1 MYTIKLYDGT
11 ILTNLILNGNNFI
24 SDKIIP
30 DDIFT
35 DNLNEVEISDGENT
49 QIYND
54 MVLVANRVI
63 DGKSW
68 FILAEKTP
76 EQKEKEEFEN
86 NIADIYATLISKGLK
101 QTKDLPDKLQSKV
114 SKIID
119 KKNKVENK
127 Q

>member
-11 ILTNLILNGNNFI
+11 VLENLELNGNNFI

-49 QIYND
+49 QIYQD
-54 MVLVANRVI
+54 MALVANRVI

>member
-1 MYTIKLYDGT
+1 MYKITLADG
-11 ILTNLILNGNNFI
+11 IELKDLELNGNNFI
-24 SDKIIP
+24 SNTIISDSIFENNLKI
-30 DDIFT
+30 
-35 DNLNEVEISDGENT
+35 VEISDGENT

>member
-49 QIYND
+49 QIYQD
-54 MVLVANRVI
+54 MALVANRVI

-76 EQKEKEEFEN
+76 EQKEKEALEAMITDLQLAFV
-86 NIADIYATLISKGLK
+86 GLYES
-101 QTKDLPDKLQSKV
+101 LLGG
-114 SKIID
+114 
-119 KKNKVENK
+119 
-127 Q
+127 

>member
-11 ILTNLILNGNNFI
+11 VLENLTLNGNNFI
-24 SDKIIP
+24 SDEIIS
-30 DDIFT
+30 DDVFS
-35 DNLNEVEISDGENT
+35 DNLGLVEISDGENT

-114 SKIID
+114 SKVID
-119 KKNKVENK
+119 MQNKVENK
-127 Q
+127 

>member
-11 ILTNLILNGNNFI
+11 VLDNLILNGNNFI

-49 QIYND
+49 QIYQD
-54 MVLVANRVI
+54 MALVANRVI

-101 QTKDLPDKLQSKV
+101 QTKDLPDKLQLKV

>member
-1 MYTIKLYDGT
+1 MYTIKLNNGT
-11 ILTNLILNGNNFI
+11 VLTNLTLNGNNFI

-76 EQKEKEEFEN
+76 EMKREEEM
-86 NIADIYATLISKGLK
+86 S
-101 QTKDLPDKLQSKV
+101 DLQLAL
-114 SKIID
+114 
-119 KKNKVENK
+119 VELYESLLGGA
-127 Q
+127 

>member
-49 QIYND
+49 HIYND
-54 MVLVANRVI
+54 MMLAANRVI

-76 EQKEKEEFEN
+76 EQKEKEALEA
-86 NIADIYATLISKGLK
+86 IITDIYKTLVSKDLK
-101 QTKDLPDKLQSKV
+101 SIDELPDKFQNKV
-114 SKIID
+114 SLLI
-119 KKNKVENK
+119 K
-127 Q
+127 QQDIVQKR

>member
-1 MYTIKLYDGT
+1 MYSIKLNNGT

-49 QIYND
+49 HIYND
-54 MVLVANRVI
+54 MMLAANRVI

-68 FILAEKTP
+68 FILMEKTP
-76 EQKEKEEFEN
+76 EQKEKEALEA
-86 NIADIYATLISKGLK
+86 IITDIYKTLVSKDLK
-101 QTKDLPDKLQSKV
+101 SIDELPDKFQNKV
-114 SKIID
+114 SLLI
-119 KKNKVENK
+119 K
-127 Q
+127 QQDIVQKR

>member
-1 MYTIKLYDGT
+1 MYTIKLNNGT
-11 ILTNLILNGNNFI
+11 IISNLVLNGNNFI

-49 QIYND
+49 HIYND
-54 MVLVANRVI
+54 MMLAANRVI

-76 EQKEKEEFEN
+76 EQKEKEELEN
-86 NIADIYATLISKGLK
+86 NISDIYATLILKGLK
-101 QTKDLPDKLQSKV
+101 TINDLPNELQSKV
-114 SKIID
+114 SKLIVQQDSIQ
-119 KKNKVENK
+119 KR
-127 Q
+127 

>member
-1 MYTIKLYDGT
+1 MYTIKLNNGT
-11 ILTNLILNGNNFI
+11 IISNLVLNGNNFI
-24 SDKIIP
+24 SDKIIS

-35 DNLNEVEISDGENT
+35 NNLDKVEISDGKST
-49 QIYND
+49 QIYQD
-54 MVLVANRVI
+54 MMLVANRVI

-114 SKIID
+114 SLLI
-119 KKNKVENK
+119 K
-127 Q
+127 QQDIVQKR

>member
-1 MYTIKLYDGT
+1 MYSIKLNNGT

-49 QIYND
+49 QIYQD
-54 MVLVANRVI
+54 MALVANRVI

-114 SKIID
+114 SKLIVQQDSIQ
-119 KKNKVENK
+119 KR
-127 Q
+127 

>member
-11 ILTNLILNGNNFI
+11 VLDNLELNGNNFI
-24 SDKIIP
+24 SDTIIP
-30 DDIFT
+30 DTVFEN
-35 DNLNEVEISDGENT
+35 NLKTVEVFDGENT
-49 QIYND
+49 QILTD
-54 MVLVANRVI
+54 QFLAANRVENNQTWFVLI
-63 DGKSW
+63 D
-68 FILAEKTP
+68 KTP

-114 SKIID
+114 SKVID

>member
-1 MYTIKLYDGT
+1 MYTIKLNNGT
-11 ILTNLILNGNNFI
+11 IISNLVLNGNNFI
-24 SDKIIP
+24 SEKIIS
-30 DDIFT
+30 DKVFS
-35 DNLNEVEISDGENT
+35 DNLEIVEISDGENT

>member
-1 MYTIKLYDGT
+1 MYSIKLNNGT

-35 DNLNEVEISDGENT
+35 DNLNEVEISDGEST
-49 QIYND
+49 RVYND
-54 MVLVANRVI
+54 MMLVANRVI

-76 EQKEKEEFEN
+76 EQKEKEALEA
-86 NIADIYATLISKGLK
+86 IITDIYKTLVSKDLK
-101 QTKDLPDKLQSKV
+101 SIDELPDKFQNKV
-114 SKIID
+114 SLLI
-119 KKNKVENK
+119 K
-127 Q
+127 QQDIVQKR

>member
-11 ILTNLILNGNNFI
+11 VLVNLELNGNNFI

>member
-11 ILTNLILNGNNFI
+11 VLDNLILNGNNFI

-49 QIYND
+49 QIYQD
-54 MVLVANRVI
+54 MALVANRVI

>member
-11 ILTNLILNGNNFI
+11 VLENLILNGNNFI

-54 MVLVANRVI
+54 MMLVANRVI

-68 FILAEKTP
+68 FILMEKTP
-76 EQKEKEEFEN
+76 EQKEKEALEKCIN
-86 NIADIYATLISKGLK
+86 DIYATLVSKGLK
-101 QTKDLPDKLQSKV
+101 TINDLPNELQSKV
-114 SKIID
+114 SKVID
-119 KKNKVENK
+119 MQNKI
-127 Q
+127 

>member
-1 MYTIKLYDGT
+1 MYSIKLNNGT

-76 EQKEKEEFEN
+76 EQKEKEALEAM
-86 NIADIYATLISKGLK
+86 ITDLQLALVGLYES
-101 QTKDLPDKLQSKV
+101 LLGG
-114 SKIID
+114 
-119 KKNKVENK
+119 
-127 Q
+127 

>member
-1 MYTIKLYDGT
+1 MYSIKLNNGT

-54 MVLVANRVI
+54 MALVANRVI

-76 EQKEKEEFEN
+76 EQKEKEALEAM
-86 NIADIYATLISKGLK
+86 ITDLQLALVGLYES
-101 QTKDLPDKLQSKV
+101 LLGG
-114 SKIID
+114 
-119 KKNKVENK
+119 
-127 Q
+127 

>member
-1 MYTIKLYDGT
+1 MYTIKLNDE
-11 ILTNLILNGNNFI
+11 IIITNLILNGNNFI
-24 SDKIIP
+24 SDEIIL
-30 DDIFT
+30 DDVFEN
-35 DNLNEVEISDGENT
+35 NLKKVEISDGKST

-114 SKIID
+114 SKKLIRKI
-119 KKNKVENK
+119 K
-127 Q
+127 